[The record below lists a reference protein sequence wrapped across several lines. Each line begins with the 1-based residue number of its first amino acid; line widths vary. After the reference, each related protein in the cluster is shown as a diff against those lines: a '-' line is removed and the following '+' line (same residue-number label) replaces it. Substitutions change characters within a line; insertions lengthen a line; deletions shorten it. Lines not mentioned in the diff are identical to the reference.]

1 MTRHVLVAALLCAA
15 AAAQTVTVSVFLSN
29 EASGDIPSLAQE
41 VSDPR
46 SARYGQYMSR
56 SQVAEKFGA
65 PPAAADAVKAW
76 FKANTK
82 ASSVVLEPTADLIH
96 AVMPATAANQLFTPK
111 SALHKSFEAAFG
123 AKSKDAVLDVVT
135 SPFGTLAFDDDN
147 GNAARRSLTHHP
159 RVAPVRLG

>member
-41 VSDPR
+41 VSDPH

-82 ASSVVLEPTADLIH
+82 ASSIGDH
-96 AVMPATAANQLFTPK
+96 CATHFPSDPNCPHCRLANIRNKTGLRK
-111 SALHKSFEAAFG
+111 S
-123 AKSKDAVLDVVT
+123 DVSGNWTTVILT
-135 SPFGTLAFDDDN
+135 S
-147 GNAARRSLTHHP
+147 RI
-159 RVAPVRLG
+159 V